1 MSIASLW
8 AVVILK
14 IEIYHPLENSVIKL
28 AQGVLEPC
36 NHESYYCI
44 HYFILMIIFLFSR
57 SIGYP
62 MVSLGYGFKSY
73 VGCRMKQYKQ
83 EDVSKENDFYH
94 QLIAYAL
101 PLELMQRQTTD
112 KGRSTES

>member
-1 MSIASLW
+1 
-8 AVVILK
+8 
-14 IEIYHPLENSVIKL
+14 
-28 AQGVLEPC
+28 
-36 NHESYYCI
+36 
-44 HYFILMIIFLFSR
+44 
-57 SIGYP
+57 